1 MLRKLAWCLAFAGS
15 SLIHHHQFFVAR
27 DVPVHGRLDLVHR
40 PGLELTNPFLADAE
54 LLAQILERDDILG
67 EVVATTDITTVMM
80 PYASAVFSRR
90 IPADRPRVL
99 PDRAAN
105 FAFLGQFT
113 DLPEDVVFTVEYS
126 VRGAMHAVYGL
137 FGVEAK
143 IPPIYRG
150 LLDPKVGLT
159 ALQSAF
165 R

>member
-1 MLRKLAWCLAFAGS
+1 
-15 SLIHHHQFFVAR
+15 V
-27 DVPVHGRLDLVHR
+27 
-40 PGLELTNPFLADAE
+40 
-54 LLAQILERDDILG
+54 
-67 EVVATTDITTVMM
+67 TTVMM

-90 IPADRPRVL
+90 VPEDRPEVL

-126 VRGAMHAVYGL
+126 VHGAMHAVYRL
-137 FGVEAK
+137 FGVDKE

-150 LLDPKVGLT
+150 LLDPKVGLK
-159 ALQSAF
+159 ALESAF